1 MGKGHVAWLKK
12 GKLSVEPDVLVKFMP
27 SISPT
32 PQPNPHTLWRASREK
47 KRDSSGSVAELFS
60 TNSDQAQSGPFQ
72 RNPSDWGHL
81 QQAPMTIQ
89 PLMNTSPAT
98 LDTGEQD
105 WEHMQ
110 QVPTTTQPFVNRY
123 PATLVTGE
131 QDWGHT
137 QQAPTTTQPFVNP
150 YPAMLVTREQDWGHM
165 QQAPTAIQPLMNTYP
180 AKLVTGE
187 PVWLR
192 SILRYGRIS
201 LELRD
206 LQLWDPAFIV
216 PDFINT
222 DLIQRYQQIP
232 EIGVRIVQGNDGQL
246 QWSVDPK
253 WIEVSK
259 SRYKG
264 IDITANE
271 TLVLKTRICQGLIS
285 FQENDVDFRY
295 GLFRIPQKVIYK
307 LKEEHRATPCGVLY
321 IISDEEGNLR
331 TIVKIGKLDRSL
343 TFVKKH

>member
-1 MGKGHVAWLKK
+1 MICDTCSLPPKDEEIVSRTIEDIINRRGKGSIAWLKK
-12 GKLSVEPDVLVKFMP
+12 GKLSVEADVLVK
-27 SISPT
+27 SLTSTSPT
-32 PQPNPHTLWRASREK
+32 PQPNPQTNSWRASREK
-47 KRDSSGSVAELFS
+47 KRDAQGSEAELFS
-60 TNSDQAQSGPFQ
+60 TNSGQAQSGPFQ

-81 QQAPMTIQ
+81 QQAPTTIQ

-110 QVPTTTQPFVNRY
+110 QVPTTIQPFVKLY
-123 PATLVTGE
+123 PAMLVTGE
-131 QDWGHT
+131 QDWGYM
-137 QQAPTTTQPFVNP
+137 QQAPTT
-150 YPAMLVTREQDWGHM
+150 
-165 QQAPTAIQPLMNTYP
+165 IQPLMNSYP
-180 AKLVTGE
+180 AILVTGE

-192 SILRYGRIS
+192 SILRFGRIS
-201 LELRD
+201 FDLPD
-206 LQLWDPAFIV
+206 LQLWDHAFIV

-222 DLIQRYQQIP
+222 NLIQLYQHIP

-264 IDITANE
+264 IEITANE

-285 FQENDVDFRY
+285 FQENDMDFRY
-295 GLFRIPQKVIYK
+295 GRFLIPQEIINK

-321 IISDEEGNLR
+321 IISDEKGNLR
-331 TIVKIGKLDRSL
+331 TMVKIGKFNQFL
-343 TFVKKH
+343 TFVKKY